1 MNSEVDLTGVNEL
14 TYPHLTTW
22 EWPVAAYLFIGGL
35 VAGIMIL
42 GGALNLRRRPI
53 FEKAVWIADVSG
65 LPLLVLG
72 LLLLFVD
79 LTNKWQ
85 AWRFFT
91 TFQATSAMSWGSWI
105 LLLSGLVLFVRAL
118 RRLPAAPGFSWLD
131 GGKWRRRVQSLL
143 LWARRHAA
151 RISGRAIDG
160 ATVALG
166 LGLGFYTGVLLSS
179 ISARPLWNTAVL
191 APLFLVSGLAS
202 GGAFLCLFISREA
215 HMKLVPIS
223 LGLCGAE
230 GLLLLAYIVSLTFGT
245 FATQNAGD
253 ALLSGGFGLS
263 FWLLVVVLGLLVPVL
278 VEAADW
284 QEREVP
290 RLLERSAPVF
300 KLVGSATL
308 RFVVV
313 FAGLQTFI

>member
-14 TYPHLTTW
+14 TYPHMTTW

-35 VAGIMIL
+35 VGGVMIL
-42 GGALNLRRRPI
+42 GGALNLRSRPI
-53 FEKAVWIADVSG
+53 FRRAVWIADVSG
-65 LPLLVLG
+65 LPLLILG
-72 LLLLFVD
+72 LLMLFVD
-79 LTNKWQ
+79 LTNRWQ

-105 LLLSGLVLFVRAL
+105 LLLSGVVLLVRTL
-118 RRLPAAPGFSWLD
+118 RRLPAEPGFPWLQE
-131 GGKWRRRVQSLL
+131 GRWRRRAQSLL
-143 LWARRHAA
+143 HWARRHAS
-151 RISGRAIDG
+151 RLNGRAIDG
-160 ATVALG
+160 ATIALG
-166 LGLGFYTGVLLSS
+166 LGLGFYTGILLSS

-230 GLLLLAYIVSLTFGT
+230 GLLLLAYVVSLTFGT
-245 FATQNAGD
+245 LATQDAGST
-253 ALLSGGFGLS
+253 LFSGGFGLS
-263 FWLLVVVLGLLVPVL
+263 FWLVVVGLGLIVPVL

-284 QEREVP
+284 QERRVP
-290 RLLERSAPVF
+290 RLVERSAPVL